1 MKNRRE
7 KSLCCG
13 AGGGHY
19 FMDLKRGER
28 INNLRVKQAHAA
40 GADTIVT
47 ACAFCMHMLQD
58 SLKLLNYD
66 ESMRVIDVASVI
78 AESVEPPKK

>member
-1 MKNRRE
+1 MTE
-7 KSLCCG
+7 IL
-13 AGGGHY
+13 
-19 FMDLKRGER
+19 RG
-28 INNLRVKQAHAA
+28 NSPQPASPPLFTKAHAA

-66 ESMRVIDVASVI
+66 ETTRVIEVAALTTDSL
-78 AESVEPPKK
+78 EPPKKVTNWSL